1 NRYPAFNRIFAVL
14 ITVSEVKNHPMKEQS
29 SDESG
34 SVILAKESVLQAN
47 FARAVASLNKAQAKK
62 VARFLPNPERHSGPK
77 LRAGRTIT
85 NKHVSLLGA
94 DAVNNLLN
102 NNDKQETEEP

>member
-1 NRYPAFNRIFAVL
+1 MVAMVYNISRQLMLDCQSVWLTLLRSPSDENAKAWTGINRYPAFNRIFAVL

-62 VARFLPNPERHSGPK
+62 VARFLPNPERH
-77 LRAGRTIT
+77 
-85 NKHVSLLGA
+85 
-94 DAVNNLLN
+94 
-102 NNDKQETEEP
+102 